1 MSTIPADR
9 LIKLCD
15 RLEAARDILGRA
27 AAILASMVPKPTS
40 SKPMSEIVV
49 EIPDSVRAP
58 LTVCCRLRGYP
69 QG

>member
-9 LIKLCD
+9 LIELCD
-15 RLEAARDILGRA
+15 RLEAAQDILGRA
-27 AAILASMVPKPTS
+27 AAILASMVPKPTA

-49 EIPDSVRAP
+49 ETRIACAP